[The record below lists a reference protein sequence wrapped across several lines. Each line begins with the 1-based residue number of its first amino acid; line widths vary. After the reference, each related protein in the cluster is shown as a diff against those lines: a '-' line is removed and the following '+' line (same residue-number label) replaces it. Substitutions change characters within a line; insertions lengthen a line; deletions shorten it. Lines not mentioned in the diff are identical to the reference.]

1 MDDRRV
7 SENVFKNGNGLFRCT
22 GAVALVKS
30 EDAIE
35 PDRPIVT
42 GGGEGQEVVET

>member
-1 MDDRRV
+1 MDGRWV
-7 SENVFKNGNGLFRCT
+7 SENVFKNRNRLLRCT

-30 EDAIE
+30 EAAIKA
-35 PDRPIVT
+35 DRPIVT